1 MYAFDASPGVQKSGL
16 MKIFEFSKLSDLGK
30 IRGPDR
36 QALSRSKNVLASRI
50 NSRMRVLEHWEIRRS
65 RGAPP
70 PFCLGFNELKRN
82 HENLVKIPFLANY
95 LMRERRHAT
104 FVTPC

>member
-1 MYAFDASPGVQKSGL
+1 MGYFRIFNPDRTLYRPLMYAFDASPGVQKSGL

-70 PFCLGFNELKRN
+70 ILFR
-82 HENLVKIPFLANY
+82 V
-95 LMRERRHAT
+95 
-104 FVTPC
+104 

>member
-50 NSRMRVLEHWEIRRS
+50 NSRMRVLERWEIRRS
-65 RGAPP
+65 RGAP